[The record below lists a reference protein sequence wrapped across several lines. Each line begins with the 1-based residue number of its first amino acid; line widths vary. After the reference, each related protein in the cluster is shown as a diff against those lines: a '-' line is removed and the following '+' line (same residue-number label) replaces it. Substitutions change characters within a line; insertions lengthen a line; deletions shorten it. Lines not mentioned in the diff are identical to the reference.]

1 MSSAFTSSGLMRPW
15 YRVKL
20 RSRTWAK
27 LSTKALAS
35 STNALLGDLRGIPPS
50 AVAANAGGFA
60 VGVSGA
66 WSTNVPLG
74 CSPAIRAMSQVPGA
88 PFWPVG
94 PLVMLNDSCTL
105 MPSDSIRPATSGARN
120 MTRPSVSVNITRSPY
135 WPLMVL
141 PCEYF
146 RATVTGALGG
156 KSTTSRVGRLLVAVA
171 ISLITSDHFGFGP
184 NSSGRAGRD
193 VSGGALCSVKPS
205 RSSISSMYCRRCC
218 AASFQQ
224 RVCQC
229 ARPLEVCASSSAMD
243 SRQHSHVI
251 SGHPQVRGRKHFR
264 LWRDPRGQLER
275 FAFGSAW
282 PTAVQGRLGSIRHRH
297 QVVDAERLA
306 ASVAMELIAA
316 GAEHLAAS
324 RAGVHFEKDVS
335 AVFVVF
341 DREAFE
347 KRVASG
353 AGSEVELCPHISM
366 VCLSK
371 RFVKHK
377 TQ

>member
-27 LSTKALAS
+27 LSTSALVS
-35 STNALLGDLRGIPPS
+35 STSAVPGCLRGIPPS
-50 AVAANAGGFA
+50 GVAADAGGF
-60 VGVSGA
+60 GVELSGA
-66 WSTNVPLG
+66 RSTNVPLG
-74 CSPAIRAMSQVPGA
+74 CSPATRAMSQVTGA
-88 PFWPVG
+88 PFWPAD
-94 PLVMLNDSCTL
+94 PLVMVNDSRTL

-120 MTRPSVSVNITRSPY
+120 ITRPSVSVNITRSPY

-156 KSTTSRVGRLLVAVA
+156 NSTTSRVGRLLVAVA

-205 RSSISSMYCRRCC
+205 RLSISSRYSCRSS

-229 ARPLEVCASSSAMD
+229 SRPLEVCASGNATD
-243 SRQHSHVI
+243 SRHHSHVI
-251 SGHPQVRGRKHFR
+251 SGHPQERGRQHFR
-264 LWRDPRGQLER
+264 LRRDPRGQLER

-282 PTAVQGRLGSIRHRH
+282 PTTVQIGRAHGWTP
-297 QVVDAERLA
+297 V
-306 ASVAMELIAA
+306 
-316 GAEHLAAS
+316 
-324 RAGVHFEKDVS
+324 
-335 AVFVVF
+335 
-341 DREAFE
+341 
-347 KRVASG
+347 
-353 AGSEVELCPHISM
+353 
-366 VCLSK
+366 
-371 RFVKHK
+371 
-377 TQ
+377 T

>member
-27 LSTKALAS
+27 LSTRVLAS
-35 STNALLGDLRGIPPS
+35 STKALPGCLRAG
-50 AVAANAGGFA
+50 VAADASGL
-60 VGVSGA
+60 GVELSGA
-66 WSTNVPLG
+66 RSTNVPLG
-74 CSPAIRAMSQVPGA
+74 CSPATRAMSHVTGA
-88 PFWPVG
+88 PFWPAD
-94 PLVMLNDSCTL
+94 PLVMVKDSRTL

-120 MTRPSVSVNITRSPY
+120 ITRPSVSVNITRSPY

-156 KSTTSRVGRLLVAVA
+156 NSTTSRVGRLLVAVA

-184 NSSGRAGRD
+184 NSSGRAGQGL
-193 VSGGALCSVKPS
+193 SGGALCSAKPS
-205 RSSISSMYCRRCC
+205 RSSISSKYCRCCC

-229 ARPLEVCASSSAMD
+229 SEPLEVCELSSVMD
-243 SRQHSHVI
+243 PRQPSHVI
-251 SGHPQVRGRKHFR
+251 SGHLQVRWRHHFR
-264 LWRDPRGQLER
+264 LRREPRGQFKR
-275 FAFGSAW
+275 FAISGTW
-282 PTAVQGRLGSIRHRH
+282 PTAVQRRFGSIWHRY

-306 ASVAMELIAA
+306 ASIAMELIAA

-324 RAGVHFEKDVS
+324 QAGMDFQENVP

-341 DREAFE
+341 DRKPFE
-347 KRVASG
+347 ERF
-353 AGSEVELCPHISM
+353 AGRARGGVEL
-366 VCLSK
+366 LS
-371 RFVKHK
+371 HK
-377 TQ
+377 NIMHDLHL